1 MQELKDL
8 KHFLKHV
15 GGSKPLEDDLDI
27 RLITDTD
34 HKRYYFEAFRH
45 RIYVISLYT
54 SVHFNPD
61 ATSAVLNSDRPF
73 LFFKMP
79 YQVVSTEGTPFG
91 ATSFYVAFTEV
102 FLAKSKF
109 LPALI
114 ANMPFLQLDQAM
126 PFELEPKEA
135 VLLRCIFDQML
146 AEYVDQKSGYIDMI
160 ATYLQV
166 YLLQIKRIY
175 ERQYGCAQP
184 AVTAG
189 TLNDLAIAGRF
200 QRLLDDFFKE
210 IDATTTSRN
219 IAYYADKLAIH
230 PNHLNAAVKR
240 ATGKTAHKLLHEHL
254 LAIAKMLLSQTRLTA
269 KEIAYQLTF
278 KEPAH
283 FANFFKKYTA
293 TTPMQF
299 RQLSSK

>member
-1 MQELKDL
+1 MLELKGL
-8 KHFLKHV
+8 KQFFKHV
-15 GGSKPLEDDLDI
+15 GGFNLLEDDLAI
-27 RLITDTD
+27 RLLDEIDYAHD
-34 HKRYYFEAFRH
+34 FGMFRH
-45 RIYVISLYT
+45 QIYAISVYT
-54 SVHFNPD
+54 AVRFNPL
-61 ATSAVLNSDRPF
+61 ATSPVLNSDKPI
-73 LFFKMP
+73 LFFKIP
-79 YQVVSTEGTPFG
+79 YQVLSAESTPFG
-91 ATSFYVAFTEV
+91 ATSFYVAFTEA

-114 ANMPFLQLDQAM
+114 ADMPFLRLGQEI
-126 PFELEPKEA
+126 PFELEPEEA
-135 VLLRCIFDQML
+135 SLLRGTFDQLL
-146 AEYVDQKSGYIDMI
+146 AEYTGTKSGRIDMI
-160 ATYLQV
+160 ATHLQV

-175 ERQYGCAQP
+175 ERQYGGAQP
-184 AVTAG
+184 VVTAG
-189 TLNDLAIAGRF
+189 SLNDLAIAGRF

-210 IDATTTSRN
+210 MDATTTSRN

-240 ATGKTAHKLLHEHL
+240 ATGKTAHELLHEHL
-254 LAIAKMLLSQTRLTA
+254 LALAKMLLSQTRLTA
-269 KEIAYQLTF
+269 KEIAYQLAF

>member
-27 RLITDTD
+27 RLKTDTD
-34 HKRYYFEAFRH
+34 HERHYFKAFRH

-114 ANMPFLQLDQAM
+114 ANMPFLRLDRAM

-135 VLLRCIFDQML
+135 VLLRGIFDQML
-146 AEYVDQKSGYIDMI
+146 AEYVDQKSGRIDMI
-160 ATYLQV
+160 IAYLQI
-166 YLLQIKRIY
+166 YLLQIRRIY
-175 ERQYGCAQP
+175 ERKYESTQTGLN
-184 AVTAG
+184 AG
-189 TLNDLAIAGRF
+189 NLNDLAITGQF
-200 QRLLDDFFKE
+200 QHLLDVFFKE
-210 IDATTTSRN
+210 MDATTSSRS
-219 IAYYADKLAIH
+219 IAYYAGKLAIH

-240 ATGKTAHKLLHEHL
+240 ATGKTAHEMLHEHL
-254 LAIAKMLLSQTRLTA
+254 IVLAKILLSQTRLTC
-269 KEIAYQLTF
+269 KEIAYQLSF
-278 KEPAH
+278 NEPAH
-283 FANFFKKYTA
+283 FTSFFKKYTDN
-293 TTPMQF
+293 TPLQF
-299 RQLSSK
+299 RQLANQ